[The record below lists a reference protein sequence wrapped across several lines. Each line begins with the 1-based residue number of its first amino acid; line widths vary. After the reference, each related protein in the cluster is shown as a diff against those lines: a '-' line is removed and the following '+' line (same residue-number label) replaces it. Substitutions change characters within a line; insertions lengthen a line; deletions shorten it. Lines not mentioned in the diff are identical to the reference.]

1 MSDDIEEEKEIVK
14 KDTGIVKDPR
24 YFYYIDKE
32 GNICRKFKGS
42 TKKKDI
48 KNPVIKNYFNDVNL
62 SVPQI
67 VLRGWISKKFKT
79 VRKTGPNGGMIYVP
93 GSLVG
98 NTYQVILIPKEDWI
112 INQSTNY

>member
-1 MSDDIEEEKEIVK
+1 MSDDIEEEEKEIVK

-48 KNPVIKNYFNDVNL
+48 KNF
-62 SVPQI
+62 
-67 VLRGWISKKFKT
+67 
-79 VRKTGPNGGMIYVP
+79 
-93 GSLVG
+93 
-98 NTYQVILIPKEDWI
+98 
-112 INQSTNY
+112 